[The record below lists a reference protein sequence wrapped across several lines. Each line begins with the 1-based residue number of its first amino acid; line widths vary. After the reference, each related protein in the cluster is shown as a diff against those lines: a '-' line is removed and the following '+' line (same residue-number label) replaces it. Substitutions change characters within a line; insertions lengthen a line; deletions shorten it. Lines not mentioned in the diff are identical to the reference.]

1 MHKRNI
7 KYIVFSDT
15 YQGIK
20 KILKNNDKNILKI
33 KTFSPYILT
42 KYKNNK
48 KFICPINQKE
58 IKKT

>member
-48 KFICPINQKE
+48 KFIFPFNQKE
-58 IKKT
+58 IKKS